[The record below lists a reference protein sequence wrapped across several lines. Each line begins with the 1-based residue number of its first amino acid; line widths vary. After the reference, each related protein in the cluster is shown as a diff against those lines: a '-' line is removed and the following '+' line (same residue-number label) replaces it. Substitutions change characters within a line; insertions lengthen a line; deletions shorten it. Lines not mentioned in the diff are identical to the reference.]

1 MGISMMRI
9 AFIALVVCGLAF
21 GHEQGPDK
29 LALHAEHFPHAQGSR
44 AAIYQFQIDNNNEK
58 SKRTSPVEFTAEIS
72 PDMEVENAYFYNER
86 SQSNP
91 GTPAQKGKCK
101 VGQRS
106 PSSQNEI
113 RKRFPG
119 ARITFPKLIR
129 CNMRHID
136 DFATVYV
143 HAKVGQNVKEIPAD
157 DMIKASYSQ
166 NNELKESIELPL
178 VDPDHSDE
186 NFEDAEE
193 NSEDT
198 TEDA

>member
-1 MGISMMRI
+1 MGSREQEMKFLAVI
-9 AFIALVVCGLAF
+9 AVLCAVAAA
-21 GHEQGPDK
+21 HEEGPDK
-29 LALHAEHFPHAQGSR
+29 MSLHAEHFPRAQGAKS
-44 AAIYQFQIDNNNEK
+44 AIYQFQIDNNNQG
-58 SKRTSPVEFTAEIS
+58 SARTSPVEFTAEIS
-72 PDMEVENAYFYNER
+72 PDMDVENAYFYNER
-86 SQSNP
+86 SQSKP

-143 HAKVGQNVKEIPAD
+143 HAKVGKNVKEIPAD

-166 NNELKESIELPL
+166 NNELKESVELPL
-178 VDPDHSDE
+178 IDPAHNDE
-186 NFEDAEE
+186 MFETEE
-193 NSEDT
+193 
-198 TEDA
+198 